1 MNLRCIIVDD
11 EYLAIRILEDYCA
24 RFPFITVLQSFKDPL
39 EAIRFLEENTVD
51 LVFLD
56 IQMPQLSGIELAARL
71 ARTSTSQPGSTTQP
85 GSIQPPGIT
94 TPGITTPGRTAE
106 NTMKRPRFVFT
117 TARHDF
123 AVRAFELDALDYLVK
138 PVSFERF
145 EMTIRKAEEAVRD
158 FLLLKNGHRTI
169 RLAYEDIVF
178 IEGLNEYV
186 KVHTPDRKIVTLAAL
201 KDLETRL
208 PRNRFLRIHKSYIVS
223 LAFVRSWTASE
234 VEMTEGLKLPV
245 GRVYKDNFLD
255 LL

>member
-1 MNLRCIIVDD
+1 MNLRCVIIDD

-24 RFPFITVLQSFKDPL
+24 RFPFIRVLQSFKDPL
-39 EAIRFLEENTVD
+39 AAIAFLEENAVD

-56 IQMPQLSGIELAARL
+56 IQMPQLSGMELAARL
-71 ARTSTSQPGSTTQP
+71 ATMGTRQPG
-85 GSIQPPGIT
+85 G
-94 TPGITTPGRTAE
+94 TPDPTADRAIR
-106 NTMKRPRFVFT
+106 RPRFVFT

-123 AVRAFELDALDYLVK
+123 AVKAFELDALDYLVK
-138 PVSFERF
+138 PVSFQRF
-145 EMTIRKAEEAVRD
+145 EMTIRKAEEAVQD

-178 IEGLNEYV
+178 IEGLNEYI
-186 KVHTPDRKIVTLAAL
+186 KVHTSGRKIVTLATL
-201 KDLETRL
+201 KDLEARL

-234 VEMTEGLKLPV
+234 VEMTEGLRLPV